1 MSCFQIVACCLGLLP
16 PTSRLICTN
25 SAQLSSSEASELKLT
40 TMKKQSVD
48 EQPLLALGPPERR
61 EHAAA
66 LEEAKRLL
74 RLAGPLAAGGILR
87 SSLQLVS
94 VMFVGHL
101 GELPLAGASLA
112 TSLANVTGFSLLVGM
127 SSALDTLC
135 GQAFGARQ
143 YHLLGLYKQRAMLVL
158 ALACVPIAVVWANT
172 ARILVLL
179 GQDGAIAAEAGAYAR
194 WLLPALV
201 PYVPLVCQ
209 IRFLQTQSIVVPVMV
224 SSGVTSLN
232 HILVCWVLVHKVG
245 LGSKGAA
252 LASAVSYSTNLA
264 ILCLYTRLSGACRST
279 WTGFSME
286 AFAFKELRQFAELAV
301 PSAMMVC
308 LEWWSFEL
316 LVLLSGLLPNPKL
329 ETSVLSICLNTGAL
343 MFTVPSGLCAAISTR
358 VSNELGAGRPQVA
371 RLATIVVICMALFAG
386 SVISITMILLR
397 KSWGYMYSNEE
408 EVVTYIARMIPVL
421 GVSFFIDGIHTSLSG
436 VLYGCGE
443 QKIGA
448 RVNLAA
454 FYLAGIPLA
463 VLLAFVLHL
472 NGMGL
477 WLGIVCG
484 SLTKL
489 VLLVW
494 IVLSINWENES
505 NKAKDM
511 VLGTSLPVA

>member
-1 MSCFQIVACCLGLLP
+1 
-16 PTSRLICTN
+16 
-25 SAQLSSSEASELKLT
+25 
-40 TMKKQSVD
+40 MKKQSMD
-48 EQPLLALGPPERR
+48 EQPLLGPPERS

-158 ALACVPIAVVWANT
+158 ALACVPIALVWANT
-172 ARILVLL
+172 ARILLLL

-194 WLLPALV
+194 WLLPTLV

-264 ILCLYTRLSGACRST
+264 ILCLYTRLSGACRRT

-386 SVISITMILLR
+386 SVISITMISLR

>member
-1 MSCFQIVACCLGLLP
+1 NYFCSCVQP
-16 PTSRLICTN
+16 
-25 SAQLSSSEASELKLT
+25 QLKLT
-40 TMKKQSVD
+40 RMEKPSVD
-48 EQPLLALGPPERR
+48 EQPLLVERD
-61 EHAAA
+61 ENAAA
-66 LEEAKRLL
+66 PEAKRLL
-74 RLAGPLAAGGILR
+74 RLAGPLVASGILQCA
-87 SSLQLVS
+87 LQLVS

-127 SSALDTLC
+127 ASALDTLC

-143 YHLLGLYKQRAMLVL
+143 YHLLGVYKQRAMLVL
-158 ALACVPIAVVWANT
+158 TLACVPIALVWANT
-172 ARILVLL
+172 ARILLLL
-179 GQDGAIAAEAGAYAR
+179 GQDTAIAAEAGAYAR
-194 WLLPALV
+194 WLIPALV
-201 PYVPLVCQ
+201 PYVPLTCH
-209 IRFLQTQSIVVPVMV
+209 IRFLQTQSMVVPVMA
-224 SSGVTSLN
+224 SSAVTSLS
-232 HILVCWVLVHKVG
+232 HVLVCWALVHRAG
-245 LGSKGAA
+245 MGSKGAA
-252 LASAVSYSTNLA
+252 LATAVSYSANLA
-264 ILCLYTRLSGACRST
+264 ILSLYTRLSGVCKTT

-286 AFAFKELRQFAELAV
+286 AFKELRQFAELAV

-316 LVLLSGLLPNPKL
+316 LMLLSGLLPNPKL
-329 ETSVLSICLNTGAL
+329 ETSVLSIC
-343 MFTVPSGLCAAISTR
+343 TR
-358 VSNELGAGRPQVA
+358 VSNELGAGRPQA
-371 RLATIVVICMALFAG
+371 AKLATRLVVCMALFAG
-386 SVISITMILLR
+386 SVISITMISLR
-397 KSWGYMYSNEE
+397 KFWGYMYSNEE

-421 GVSFFIDGIHTSLSG
+421 AISFFIDGIHTSLSG

-489 VLLVW
+489 VLLMW
-494 IVLSINWENES
+494 IVLSINWEKE
-505 NKAKDM
+505 AM
-511 VLGTSLPVA
+511 

>member
-1 MSCFQIVACCLGLLP
+1 MQKP
-16 PTSRLICTN
+16 
-25 SAQLSSSEASELKLT
+25 
-40 TMKKQSVD
+40 SVQ
-48 EQPLLALGPPERR
+48 EPLLVTGPEKGG
-61 EHAAA
+61 ENAAA
-66 LEEAKRLL
+66 AEVKRLVW
-74 RLAGPLAAGGILR
+74 LAGPLVASGIFQCA
-87 SSLQLVS
+87 LQLVS

-143 YHLLGLYKQRAMLVL
+143 YHLLGVYKQRAMLVL
-158 ALACVPIAVVWANT
+158 ALACVPIVLVWANT
-172 ARILVLL
+172 TRILLLL
-179 GQDGAIAAEAGAYAR
+179 GQDRSIAAEAGAYAW
-194 WLLPALV
+194 WLVPSLA
-201 PYVPLVCQ
+201 PYVPLVCH
-209 IRFLQTQSIVVPVMV
+209 IRFLQTQSIVVPVMA
-224 SSGVTSLN
+224 SSAATALSHV
-232 HILVCWVLVHKVG
+232 LVCWALVHKAG
-245 LGSKGAA
+245 MGSKGAA
-252 LASAVSYSTNLA
+252 LSNTVSCCTNLA
-264 ILCLYTRLSGACRST
+264 LLSLYTRLSGACKRT

-286 AFAFKELRQFAELAV
+286 AFKELRQFAGLAF

-343 MFTVPSGLCAAISTR
+343 MFMVPAGLCTAISTR
-358 VSNELGAGRPQVA
+358 VSNELGAGKPQA
-371 RLATIVVICMALFAG
+371 AKLATRVVVCMALCG
-386 SVISITMILLR
+386 GLVMSVAMILLR
-397 KSWGYMYSNEE
+397 KFWGYLYSNEE

-421 GVSFFIDGIHTSLSG
+421 AISFFIDGIHTSLSG
-436 VLYGCGE
+436 VLTGCGE

-448 RVNLAA
+448 HVNLAA

-489 VLLVW
+489 LLLVW
-494 IVLSINWENES
+494 IVLSINWEKEAI
-505 NKAKDM
+505 KAKDM
-511 VLGTSLPVA
+511 VLRSSLPVA

>member
-1 MSCFQIVACCLGLLP
+1 MEMP
-16 PTSRLICTN
+16 
-25 SAQLSSSEASELKLT
+25 
-40 TMKKQSVD
+40 SVD
-48 EQPLLALGPPERR
+48 EQPLLVERDDN
-61 EHAAA
+61 AAA
-66 LEEAKRLL
+66 REAKRLL
-74 RLAGPLAAGGILR
+74 RLAGPLVASGILR
-87 SSLQLVS
+87 CALQLVS

-112 TSLANVTGFSLLVGM
+112 TSLANVTGFSLLAGM
-127 SSALDTLC
+127 ASALDTLC

-143 YHLLGLYKQRAMLVL
+143 YHLLGVYKQRAML
-158 ALACVPIAVVWANT
+158 
-172 ARILVLL
+172 
-179 GQDGAIAAEAGAYAR
+179 
-194 WLLPALV
+194 
-201 PYVPLVCQ
+201 
-209 IRFLQTQSIVVPVMV
+209 TQSIVLPVMA
-224 SSGVTSLN
+224 SSTVTSLS
-232 HILVCWVLVHKVG
+232 HVAVCWVLVHKAG
-245 LGSKGAA
+245 MGSKGAA
-252 LASAVSYSTNLA
+252 LATAVSYSTNLA
-264 ILCLYTRLSGACRST
+264 ILSLYTRLSGACKRT
-279 WTGFSME
+279 WTGFSMQ
-286 AFAFKELRQFAELAV
+286 AFKELRQFADLAV

-343 MFTVPSGLCAAISTR
+343 MFMVPSGLCTAISTR
-358 VSNELGAGRPQVA
+358 VSNELGAGRPHA
-371 RLATIVVICMALFAG
+371 AKLATRLVVCMALFAG
-386 SVISITMILLR
+386 SVISITMISLR
-397 KSWGYMYSNEE
+397 KFWGYMYSNEE

-421 GVSFFIDGIHTSLSG
+421 AISFFIDGIHTSLSG

-489 VLLVW
+489 VLLMW
-494 IVLSINWENES
+494 IVLSINWEKEAI
-505 NKAKDM
+505 KAKDM
-511 VLGTSLPVA
+511 VLGSSLPAA